1 MTVTTLSPRR
11 LIGLLVAVAI
21 ALVSFQALAATEAH
35 AGVSQRVSYVKS
47 GDYRTLATLWNTNAE
62 AQFDCP
68 AGAKIRVRY
77 GGGWFSKNR
86 QEQTLNC
93 ASIKRLSVGKWS
105 LLVARMQIKV
115 PETGYVHWNYITT
128 GP

>member
-1 MTVTTLSPRR
+1 MTLTTISPRR
-11 LIGLLVAVAI
+11 LIGLFVVAAVAFLSI
-21 ALVSFQALAATEAH
+21 QALGATQAH

-47 GDYRTLATLWNTNAE
+47 GDFRTLATLWNTNAE

-77 GGGWFSKNR
+77 GGGWFAKNR

-93 ASIKRLSVGKWS
+93 ASIKRLSDGKWS
-105 LLVARMQIKV
+105 LVVARMQIKV